1 MKKRILMALLAAMT
15 AVSIAACSSEETAGD
30 NVQESSEGN
39 ASESAAE
46 DTGEDTEASAQE
58 NAAEVAQEN
67 ASGES
72 DILVAYFTYADNAD
86 LPEDVDASAGAS
98 IQVRDSDITGNT
110 GVAAQ
115 CGLSWPHRPEIS
127 AGIPLFSSA
136 IRTGGATCPWQCTV
150 FWMNT
155 ICQGRRLFHLLHLEE
170 ADSPEL

>member
-39 ASESAAE
+39 TS
-46 DTGEDTEASAQE
+46 
-58 NAAEVAQEN
+58 
-67 ASGES
+67 
-72 DILVAYFTYADNAD
+72 DNAD

-110 GVAAQ
+110 GVEAQ

-136 IRTGGATCPWQCTV
+136 IRTGGATC
-150 FWMNT
+150 
-155 ICQGRRLFHLLHLEE
+155 R
-170 ADSPEL
+170 

>member
-39 ASESAAE
+39 TS
-46 DTGEDTEASAQE
+46 
-58 NAAEVAQEN
+58 
-67 ASGES
+67 
-72 DILVAYFTYADNAD
+72 DNAD

-170 ADSPEL
+170 ADSLEL

>member
-30 NVQESSEGN
+30 NVQESPEGN
-39 ASESAAE
+39 TS
-46 DTGEDTEASAQE
+46 
-58 NAAEVAQEN
+58 
-67 ASGES
+67 
-72 DILVAYFTYADNAD
+72 DNAD

-110 GVAAQ
+110 GVEAQ

-136 IRTGGATCPWQCTV
+136 IRTGGATCPWQCIV

>member
-15 AVSIAACSSEETAGD
+15 AASIAACSSEETAGD

-58 NAAEVAQEN
+58 NAAEAAQEN

-72 DILVAYFTYADNAD
+72 DILVAYFTYAENAD

-110 GVAAQ
+110 GVAA
-115 CGLSWPHRPEIS
+115 HMIS
-127 AGIPLFSSA
+127 ETLGADLFSIQTVEKYPDNYDDTIDQGQEEQRSA
-136 IRTGGATCPWQCTV
+136 A
-150 FWMNT
+150 
-155 ICQGRRLFHLLHLEE
+155 
-170 ADSPEL
+170 

>member
-39 ASESAAE
+39 TS
-46 DTGEDTEASAQE
+46 
-58 NAAEVAQEN
+58 
-67 ASGES
+67 
-72 DILVAYFTYADNAD
+72 DNAD

-150 FWMNT
+150 FWMNM